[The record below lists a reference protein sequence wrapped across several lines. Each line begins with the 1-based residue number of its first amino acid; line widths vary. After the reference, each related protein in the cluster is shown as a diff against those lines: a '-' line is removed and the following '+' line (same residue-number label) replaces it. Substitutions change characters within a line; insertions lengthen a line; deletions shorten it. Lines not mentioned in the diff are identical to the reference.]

1 MYEFEISQIRSA
13 ELIRQAEQERMA
25 REAART
31 RRAARR
37 EAARHDSGEEESHTP
52 RLRRLRSRA
61 A

>member
-13 ELIRQAEQERMA
+13 ELIRRADEERLA

-37 EAARHDSGEEESHTP
+37 EARHAAENEPHSFS
-52 RLRRLRSRA
+52 LRRLRSRA